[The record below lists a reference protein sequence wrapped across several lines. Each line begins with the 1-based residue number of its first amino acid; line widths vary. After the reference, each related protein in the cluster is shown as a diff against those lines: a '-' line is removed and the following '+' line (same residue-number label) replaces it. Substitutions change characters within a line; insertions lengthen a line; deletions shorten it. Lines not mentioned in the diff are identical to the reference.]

1 MGTPSDIREYQNIM
15 SKNLDI
21 YVSAF
26 VEAFE
31 VDEGEVVTL
40 KYESIPAWD
49 SVGHMVLMAAL
60 EEGFDIMLDMEDIID
75 FSDFDKGKELL
86 KKYDVAI

>member
-15 SKNLDI
+15 SKNLER
-21 YVSAF
+21 YVRAF
-26 VEAFE
+26 IEAFE

-75 FSDFDKGKELL
+75 FSDFEKGKELL